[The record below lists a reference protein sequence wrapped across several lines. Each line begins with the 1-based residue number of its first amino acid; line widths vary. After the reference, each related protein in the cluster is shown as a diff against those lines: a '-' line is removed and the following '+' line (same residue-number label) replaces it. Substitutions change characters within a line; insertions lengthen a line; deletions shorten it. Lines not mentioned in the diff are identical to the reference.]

1 MPSNGRSR
9 KAKPKAQARRKHSS
23 RPTSRFHASGA
34 EAATA
39 MEEPADQYP
48 EHREET
54 LLEAASEWTPAKE
67 FQRALAIYDR
77 LLEEGCGNPA
87 PA

>member
-1 MPSNGRSR
+1 
-9 KAKPKAQARRKHSS
+9 
-23 RPTSRFHASGA
+23 
-34 EAATA
+34 

-54 LLEAASEWTPAKE
+54 LLEAASEWILAKE
-67 FQRALAIYDR
+67 FQRALTIYDR
-77 LLEEGCGNPA
+77 LLEESCGNPA